1 MFKRI
6 ARWLHDFQ
14 ELTGWL
20 PALLVLTLAAFFLLP
35 AIDPRSGID
44 GLADLFHALVNTVK
58 LTMAAFGAWLL
69 QRLYFRDLSADE
81 ETSLQDRELAGDP
94 HARAVLWRNRLEW
107 LACFAFCFSAL
118 FLL

>member
-1 MFKRI
+1 MGRI
-6 ARWLHDFQ
+6 RRFLHDYQ
-14 ELTGWL
+14 ELAGWL
-20 PALLVLTLAAFFLLP
+20 PLLVVLTLAAFYLLP

-69 QRLYFRDLSADE
+69 QRMYFRDLSRTEEDE
-81 ETSLQDRELAGDP
+81 LLERDRAGDWN
-94 HARAVLWRNRLEW
+94 ARAVIWRNRLEW
-107 LACFAFCFSAL
+107 LLCFGFCYSAL

>member
-1 MFKRI
+1 MGRI
-6 ARWLHDFQ
+6 RRFLHDYQ
-14 ELTGWL
+14 ELAGWL
-20 PALLVLTLAAFFLLP
+20 PLLVVLTLAAFYLLP

-69 QRLYFRDLSADE
+69 QRLYFRDLSRAEEDE
-81 ETSLQDRELAGDP
+81 LLERDQAGDWN
-94 HARAVLWRNRLEW
+94 ARAVIWRNRLEW
-107 LACFAFCFSAL
+107 LLCFGFCYSAL